1 MPSNY
6 SAEQVL
12 NQCLDRTDPDSPS
25 LRTAGG
31 AGGGGGGAIT
41 ALPGDTLSTS
51 GAQAKVTSI
60 GLSSGV
66 VIGANADRYEL
77 ILSNTGTV
85 NYYLNTDAA
94 ATVADGL
101 PLPAGGERRFTGGLA
116 KREWRAIGD
125 AASGGEIRLFQGV
138 I

>member
-1 MPSNY
+1 MADNPTNLPLI
-6 SAEQVL
+6 SATQ
-12 NQCLDRTDPDSPS
+12 
-25 LRTAGG
+25 GG
-31 AGGGGGGAIT
+31 KEIT
-41 ALPGDTLSTS
+41 ANALFDAASPGTTFGRD
-51 GAQAKVTSI
+51 QVTSI
-60 GLSSGV
+60 GLTSGV
-66 VIGANADRYEL
+66 VISANAARYEL

-125 AASGGEIRLFQGV
+125 AASGGEIRPFQGV

>member
-6 SAEQVL
+6 SSEQVL
-12 NQCLDRTDPDSPS
+12 NQCLDRTDPDNPA

-31 AGGGGGGAIT
+31 AGGGGGAIT

-125 AASGGEIRLFQGV
+125 AASGGEIRPFQGV

>member
-12 NQCLDRTDPDSPS
+12 NQCLDRTDPDSPA

-31 AGGGGGGAIT
+31 AGGGGGAIT

-125 AASGGEIRLFQGV
+125 AASGGEIRPFQGV